1 MAKPD
6 ITKQEVI
13 RSSFSC
19 DGTRLYLV
27 YDTRSAT
34 YRLATRW
41 QWLAAFDS
49 IWDACDAFE
58 ALELLTGCERQLA
71 GLIKREIKRVPRHSF
86 GSARNTIGRLNYL
99 INSVERRLQ
108 GQRPIRCGSKGS
120 VERWIA
126 A

>member
-13 RSSFSC
+13 RSSFGC
-19 DGTRLYLV
+19 EGTRLFLV
-27 YDTRSAT
+27 YDAGSGA

-58 ALELLTGCERQLA
+58 ALELLVVCEKQIA
-71 GLIKREIKRVPRHSF
+71 DLIKREIKRVPRHSF
-86 GSARNTIGRLNYL
+86 GLKVNPAFWSALTALL
-99 INSVERRLQ
+99 SVL
-108 GQRPIRCGSKGS
+108 P
-120 VERWIA
+120 
-126 A
+126 